1 MALQLKKALIPPH
14 PLNFENFE
22 KKSIMKM
29 ILDLMVFILEIICLK
44 QYKMVYGSSIK
55 KKSSNSTTSF
65 KF

>member
-1 MALQLKKALIPPH
+1 MVLQLKKALIPPH

-22 KKSIMKM
+22 KSIMKM